1 MRGCG
6 SGDLGRGP
14 EAAGAGAGAGNWL
27 GCEWRQRRP
36 GPRPGRGARGSHY
49 PSAWTSGL
57 KSCQRLP
64 PAAGFTG
71 GETEAGRGRWSA
83 KSCEAADRWG

>member
-6 SGDLGRGP
+6 SGDPGRGP
-14 EAAGAGAGAGNWL
+14 EAAGSGGGGGQLVRMRMEAAPA
-27 GCEWRQRRP
+27 R
-36 GPRPGRGARGSHY
+36 PRPGRGARGSHS
-49 PSAWTSGL
+49 PSAWTSGP
-57 KSCQRLP
+57 KSCQLLP